1 MWIAVCAATI
11 LIMFAQAAG
20 QAHIREQRYAWQ
32 LLAVRI
38 KILTFAAVASSF
50 RVTA

>member
-11 LIMFAQAAG
+11 PVMFAQAAG
-20 QAHIREQRYAWQ
+20 QVHIREQRCAWQ

-38 KILTFAAVASSF
+38 KILTFAAVVSSF
-50 RVTA
+50 RVIA